1 MERID
6 IEYERKMSGSY
17 MKIKTNNEGSF
28 DEQMLM
34 RKRIPGLLP
43 MEKCYMDGAGQFWY
57 DITGK
62 QSLDTFCRVKAVGQ
76 AFLEQLVHSVCD
88 ELGVLEQYLVDTN
101 CLCLA
106 PELVYVSIQ
115 TGEIIFTAVPGS
127 CDNLADRFRE
137 LVEYLLTRVDHKDA
151 KAVRL
156 AYDIYE
162 KTLEDGYSIADIQN
176 SIVRAHLAEGSEFPE
191 NPQMKSPA
199 GIHSGKIQTEPAGGV
214 YSGKML
220 TEPTGGTYSGKTWT
234 EPEKGAPSEKTRTEL
249 SPGSESV
256 RKRCDLVGIGK
267 DSCATCNEQ
276 MQLPG
281 ILAGRL
287 PGIISRFLA
296 AWEEKFQGGTGF
308 WKKRTKQQK
317 NETYGFE
324 KRSNDKAEWRIVYPD
339 DDPQEEIHNQIHPT
353 ICLSDY
359 REHPEGLLLYEGYEN
374 FSNIRLEKRALQIGH
389 SEDSDIV
396 IAKDTIS
403 RYHARIECADFEFF
417 LEDLNSTNGTFV
429 NEEQL
434 AYKEKRKLKTNDII
448 RFADVKY
455 RFV

>member
-1 MERID
+1 
-6 IEYERKMSGSY
+6 
-17 MKIKTNNEGSF
+17 
-28 DEQMLM
+28 
-34 RKRIPGLLP
+34 
-43 MEKCYMDGAGQFWY
+43 MEKCYMDGDGQFWY

-162 KTLEDGYSIADIQN
+162 KTLEEGYSIADIQD
-176 SIVRAHLAEGSEFPE
+176 SIVQAHLAEDYEYPE
-191 NPQMKSPA
+191 NLQMKSPA
-199 GIHSGKIQTEPAGGV
+199 GIHPGKPQTEPAAGA
-214 YSGKML
+214 YSGNVLTGPPASTYFGKMQ
-220 TEPTGGTYSGKTWT
+220 TEL
-234 EPEKGAPSEKTRTEL
+234 EKGAPSERTWTES
-249 SPGSESV
+249 SPGSKSV
-256 RKRCDLVGIGK
+256 KKRYDLAGIRK

-276 MQLPG
+276 IQRPDNLV
-281 ILAGRL
+281 GRL
-287 PGIISRFLA
+287 RGIMSKFLA
-296 AWEEKFQGGTGF
+296 MWKEMFHRHPTTSQIATKKQKKQDSVEMWKGFREKFFKNGLVFG
-308 WKKRTKQQK
+308 KKRTKQQK

-324 KRSNDKAEWRIVYPD
+324 KRLDDKTKWRIVYPD

-359 REHPEGLLLYEGYEN
+359 REHPEGLLLYEGYEE
-374 FSNIRLEKRALQIGH
+374 FSNIRLEKKTLQIGH

-403 RYHARIECADFEFF
+403 RYHARIECADLEFF

-429 NEEQL
+429 NEKQL